1 MEKQNDTDESTPS
14 KRQKLMSSY
23 LKSSKASSSVHTKKE
38 LDRNNST
45 NKLLIDYEKRI
56 IIISPLSI
64 EVNRKY
70 LNVDDVMNKC
80 HKFISMSSNNDRLK
94 EPAKKFTAIFFPSAT
109 IERVD

>member
-1 MEKQNDTDESTPS
+1 
-14 KRQKLMSSY
+14 MSSCV
-23 LKSSKASSSVHTKKE
+23 KSSKASSSVHNQKD

-56 IIISPLSI
+56 IIMSLLSI

-80 HKFISMSSNNDRLK
+80 HKFISMSSKKDRLK
-94 EPAKKFTAIFFPSAT
+94 EPDEEAHYKLVSL
-109 IERVD
+109 